1 MQPTSSVLYKR
12 LLAKVRVRHLQVL
25 VKLAEMRHVH
35 RTAQAMGLTQPA
47 VTLLL
52 ADLERLVEAPLFL
65 RHAKGVTP
73 TPLANDLLPLVRH
86 MLSRLEEGAEVV
98 ASRLA
103 RDAGVVRA
111 VATVA
116 GANGLLA
123 DCLPALAQALPQ
135 LQVQVSEVDPTAL
148 SATLAAGAAD
158 VVFCRQVPV
167 VPQGWAFVPCL
178 NDRFVVVCG
187 IHHPWARRRRLSLNE
202 LRGARWLPNAMATA
216 ARDRFE
222 TLLAQ
227 QGWAPQTCQ
236 VITRISALTWTLL
249 DAEPLLCLVP
259 YSVVRPWVLR
269 GQLRVLPVDMDLPF
283 DAIGMLLPDTGP
295 SPAVQRLVAFV
306 QAWSAQHQR

>member
-1 MQPTSSVLYKR
+1 MQPTSTVLYKR

-25 VKLAEMRHVH
+25 VKLAEMGHVH

-52 ADLERLVEAPLFL
+52 ADLERLIEAPLFL

-73 TPLANDLLPLVRH
+73 TPLAHDLLPLVRH
-86 MLSRLEEGAEVV
+86 MLSRLEESAEVV
-98 ASRLA
+98 ASRLE

-123 DCLPALAQALPQ
+123 DCLPAVAQTLPQ

-148 SATLAAGAAD
+148 SATVAAGAAD
-158 VVFCRQVPV
+158 VVFCRQLPV
-167 VPQGWAFVPCL
+167 VPQGWSFVPCL

-187 IHHPWARRRRLSLNE
+187 VRHPWARRRRVSLAE
-202 LRGARWLPNAMATA
+202 LRQAKWLPNVVATA
-216 ARDRFE
+216 ARDRYE

-227 QGWAPQTCQ
+227 QGWVPETCQ

-249 DAEPLLCLVP
+249 DAEPLLTLVP
-259 YSVVRPWVLR
+259 YSVVRPWVQR
-269 GQLRVLPVDMDLPF
+269 DQLRVLPVDLDMPF
-283 DAIGMLLPDTGP
+283 DAIGMLLPDGDRGA
-295 SPAVQRLVAFV
+295 AVSRLVDFV
-306 QAWSAQHQR
+306 QGWSRQQVR